1 MTMNLLFDLDGTLTD
16 AYDGITNSISHALS
30 MLGRVSPPKEA
41 LRWCIGP
48 PLKKSFAKL
57 LGSDDVSLADTALSY
72 YRERY
77 SSVGLYE
84 NSVYDGIP
92 ELCRSLQDKGHTLF
106 VATSKPTIYAVRI
119 DEHFGLLQFFNNIY
133 GSELDGVRNEK
144 PDLVCHILK
153 SESIS
158 TSTTFMIG
166 DREQDMIGAT
176 ANGIPGIGVLWGYG
190 SREELVSSGA
200 SAYVEQPI
208 DIMVAIDG
216 MFRNKSSQTWY
227 AEGGK

>member
-1 MTMNLLFDLDGTLTD
+1 MNLLFDLDGTLTD
-16 AYDGITNSISHALS
+16 AYDGITNSIAHALS

-41 LRWCIGP
+41 LKWCVGP

-57 LGSDDVSLADTALSY
+57 LGSDDMSLADTALFY

-77 SSVGLYE
+77 SSIGLYE

-119 DEHFGLLQFFNNIY
+119 VEHFGLIQFFNNIY
-133 GSELDGVRNEK
+133 GSELDGDRNEK
-144 PDLVCHILK
+144 PDLICHILK
-153 SESIS
+153 SESIT
-158 TSTTFMIG
+158 TSTTCMIG

-176 ANGIPGIGVLWGYG
+176 ANEIPGIGVLWGYG
-190 SREELVSSGA
+190 SREELASSGA
-200 SAYVEQPI
+200 SAYVEQPGDLSLI
-208 DIMVAIDG
+208 LDRL
-216 MFRNKSSQTWY
+216 FKNT
-227 AEGGK
+227 